1 MRAWLPSGDNT
12 EIASGR
18 LLVGGRPVSGARI
31 SVDRYVLKQ
40 ATGPDGRF
48 RAAVDVNGVRRHVV
62 KVADLSRARVGGRAL
77 TPSERAAARAAS
89 GGFSV
94 AYRINDLKASS
105 GKNGNVVVTGRISTR
120 GGFAPAGVEP
130 VHLPALGPDHRRG
143 RAAGRRRDR
152 RHAHRRPR
160 LLDVL
165 GALGRE
171 RELHVL
177 LRRIGQ
183 VAGRS
188 GAAQRP
194 GRARL
199 GLVLVGPGPD
209 GQVQAAPERTHG
221 RAAAGPRR
229 RRRCRCRPRPR
240 TPAPSIRGCSSE
252 RTSTDA
258 SSSRSPRSGPTRRAG
273 SGSCCPPSTRGK
285 TVRLW
290 QSSFQAFATF
300 PARPGGA
307 VDLKH
312 LAEGPLAARLDRH
325 RERAPARL
333 ATEAL
338 PGVSRAGL

>member
-94 AYRINDLKASS
+94 AYRINDLRASS

-120 GGFAPAGVEP
+120 GGFAPAGVSLFTYRLSGRITGADGRPVAGATVVTRTVDRDFWTFSEP
-130 VHLPALGPDHRRG
+130 SDANGNYTSFFAASDKSQDDPVPLSVQVALGSVSYSSGLVPTVKFKRLRSARMDVQLPARVGAVLPLPTSTSYPGAIYQGLLVGANVNGRVVKPVAAQWPDCEGPVPARAAPVDARQDGAALAEQLPGFRDLPGPARRRG
-143 RAAGRRRDR
+143 RP
-152 RHAHRRPR
+152 AHVA
-160 LLDVL
+160 D
-165 GALGRE
+165 GA
-171 RELHVL
+171 
-177 LRRIGQ
+177 
-183 VAGRS
+183 
-188 GAAQRP
+188 
-194 GRARL
+194 
-199 GLVLVGPGPD
+199 
-209 GQVQAAPERTHG
+209 
-221 RAAAGPRR
+221 
-229 RRRCRCRPRPR
+229 
-240 TPAPSIRGCSSE
+240 
-252 RTSTDA
+252 
-258 SSSRSPRSGPTRRAG
+258 
-273 SGSCCPPSTRGK
+273 
-285 TVRLW
+285 
-290 QSSFQAFATF
+290 
-300 PARPGGA
+300 
-307 VDLKH
+307 
-312 LAEGPLAARLDRH
+312 LAARLDRH